1 MTTALCQQIADTIGQ
16 LYDCAEISNGFIR
29 IRTPYLYP
37 DGDIIDLYWKEREG
51 QQILTDLGETLRW
64 LDTQTASQKLSKRQT
79 QALEDIRLTH
89 GVELYRGT
97 LTLRIRSSESL
108 AEGLTRL
115 AQAALRTADL
125 WFLSRTRTT
134 SSITDDVADFLIEKQ
149 IRFEQDQ
156 TLIGRS
162 GRALKIDFQTWHP
175 RRTSLVEVLSTGSKA
190 AANQKA
196 NNVLAT
202 WYDLSQYKVSDQP
215 TRFIS
220 LFDDTLDVWSSENFS
235 LLQEFSDIAYWSRP
249 NEFAKLLV
257 A

>member
-1 MTTALCQQIADTIGQ
+1 MTTALCQHVAETIGQ
-16 LYDCAEISNGFIR
+16 LYDCAEINNGFIR

-37 DGDIIDLYWKEREG
+37 DGDIIDLYWKEKDG

-64 LDTQTASQKLSKRQT
+64 LDGQTANQKLSKRQT

-89 GVELYRGT
+89 GIELYRGT
-97 LTLRIRSSESL
+97 LTLRIPSDASL
-108 AEGLTRL
+108 ADGLTRL

-134 SSITDDVADFLIEKQ
+134 SSITDDVAEFLSEKR

-156 TLIGRS
+156 TLLGRS

-175 RRTSLVEVLSTGSKA
+175 RRTSFVEVLSTGSKA

-215 TRFIS
+215 IRFVS

-249 NEFAKLLV
+249 DEFAELLV